1 MSLPDLGSASDWS
14 CCTGIR
20 STTPI
25 WTSVSNFCA
34 RFSDVILQ
42 ETRGGV
48 TKCRLYCYLRL
59 HCCHFHKNPDLC
71 QMEHVPHTWRT
82 LQSKFPDFFGKWLSV
97 EQEGQKF
104 RLVWKDYIN
113 LKHAPQHIARVVG
126 TFLLYHFH
134 WLCKSILY
142 KIFIIIQA
150 YLLSK
155 LFK

>member
-1 MSLPDLGSASDWS
+1 MSNG
-14 CCTGIR
+14 TR
-20 STTPI
+20 SSHMKDI
-25 WTSVSNFCA
+25 A
-34 RFSDVILQ
+34 IIAI
-42 ETRGGV
+42 
-48 TKCRLYCYLRL
+48 
-59 HCCHFHKNPDLC
+59 
-71 QMEHVPHTWRT
+71 
-82 LQSKFPDFFGKWLSV
+82 SV

-142 KIFIIIQA
+142 IIFIIIQA